1 MADKKITALTEL
13 VSGSL
18 ASTDLFHVI
27 DDPSGT
33 PINKKITV
41 ASVFNAVPTFL
52 GLNSV
57 VTYDADGAVALTE
70 AISLID
76 GADADALLTLADS
89 TTTGQIK
96 MFAVTSTTNTTD
108 LDLTTTLGQGVT
120 YTFQGI
126 GETMTIM
133 WTGAAYAVM
142 AIAANITVTNY
153 TGLTTI
159 DITQCQLWCGGLV
172 PPTIL
177 FMETKMEVLSE
188 VLNDKV
194 KSGVESI
201 KKVLAKK
208 PEMLEEQIR
217 DSVPLEKEKK
227 NEKV

>member
-13 VSGSL
+13 TSGNL

-76 GADADALLTLADS
+76 GADADALLTLANS
-89 TTTGQIK
+89 TTVGQIK

-108 LDLTTTLGQGVT
+108 LDLTATLGQGVT
-120 YTFQGI
+120 FTFQGI
-126 GETMTIM
+126 GETLTIL
-133 WTGAAYAVM
+133 WTGAA
-142 AIAANITVTNY
+142 
-153 TGLTTI
+153 
-159 DITQCQLWCGGLV
+159 
-172 PPTIL
+172 
-177 FMETKMEVLSE
+177 LS
-188 VLNDKV
+188 L
-194 KSGVESI
+194 I
-201 KKVLAKK
+201 H
-208 PEMLEEQIR
+208 I
-217 DSVPLEKEKK
+217 
-227 NEKV
+227 

>member
-13 VSGSL
+13 ASGSL
-18 ASTDLFHVI
+18 AATDLFHVI

-76 GADADALLTLADS
+76 GADADALLTLANS
-89 TTTGQIK
+89 TTVGQIK

-108 LDLTTTLGQGVT
+108 LDLTATLGQGVT
-120 YTFQGI
+120 FTFQGI
-126 GETMTIM
+126 GETLTIL

-142 AIAANITVTNY
+142 SIAANITVTNY

-159 DITQCQLWCGGLV
+159 DVT
-172 PPTIL
+172 
-177 FMETKMEVLSE
+177 
-188 VLNDKV
+188 
-194 KSGVESI
+194 
-201 KKVLAKK
+201 
-208 PEMLEEQIR
+208 
-217 DSVPLEKEKK
+217 
-227 NEKV
+227 

>member
-13 VSGSL
+13 ASGSL

-33 PINKKITV
+33 PINKKIAV
-41 ASVFNAVPTFL
+41 ASVFNAIPTFL
-52 GLNSV
+52 GLNST

-126 GETMTIM
+126 GETLTIL
-133 WTGAAYAVM
+133 WTGSAYTVIS
-142 AIAANITVTNY
+142 IAANITVTNY

-159 DITQCQLWCGGLV
+159 DVT
-172 PPTIL
+172 
-177 FMETKMEVLSE
+177 
-188 VLNDKV
+188 
-194 KSGVESI
+194 
-201 KKVLAKK
+201 
-208 PEMLEEQIR
+208 
-217 DSVPLEKEKK
+217 
-227 NEKV
+227 

>member
-13 VSGSL
+13 ASGSL

-41 ASVFNAVPTFL
+41 ASVFNAIPTFL

-76 GADADALLTLADS
+76 GADADALLTLANS

-108 LDLTTTLGQGVT
+108 LDLTATLGQGVT
-120 YTFQGI
+120 YTFQGV
-126 GETMTIM
+126 GETLTIL
-133 WTGAAYAVM
+133 WTGAAYAVIS
-142 AIAANITVTNY
+142 IAANITVTNY

-159 DITQCQLWCGGLV
+159 DIT
-172 PPTIL
+172 
-177 FMETKMEVLSE
+177 
-188 VLNDKV
+188 
-194 KSGVESI
+194 
-201 KKVLAKK
+201 
-208 PEMLEEQIR
+208 
-217 DSVPLEKEKK
+217 
-227 NEKV
+227 

>member
-13 VSGSL
+13 ASGSL

-41 ASVFNAVPTFL
+41 ASVFNAIPTFL

-76 GADADALLTLADS
+76 GADADALLTLANS
-89 TTTGQIK
+89 TTVGQIK

-108 LDLTTTLGQGVT
+108 LDLTATLGQGVT
-120 YTFQGI
+120 FTFQGV
-126 GETMTIM
+126 GETLTIL

-142 AIAANITVTNY
+142 SIAANITVTNY

-159 DITQCQLWCGGLV
+159 DIT
-172 PPTIL
+172 
-177 FMETKMEVLSE
+177 
-188 VLNDKV
+188 
-194 KSGVESI
+194 
-201 KKVLAKK
+201 
-208 PEMLEEQIR
+208 
-217 DSVPLEKEKK
+217 
-227 NEKV
+227 

>member
-13 VSGSL
+13 NSGSL

-76 GADADALLTLADS
+76 GADADALLTLANS

-126 GETMTIM
+126 GETMTIL
-133 WTGAAYAVM
+133 WTGAAYAVIS
-142 AIAANITVTNY
+142 IAANITVTNY

-159 DITQCQLWCGGLV
+159 DIT
-172 PPTIL
+172 
-177 FMETKMEVLSE
+177 
-188 VLNDKV
+188 
-194 KSGVESI
+194 
-201 KKVLAKK
+201 
-208 PEMLEEQIR
+208 
-217 DSVPLEKEKK
+217 
-227 NEKV
+227 

>member
-13 VSGSL
+13 ASGSL

-41 ASVFNAVPTFL
+41 ASVFNAIPTFL

-76 GADADALLTLADS
+76 GADADALLTLANS
-89 TTTGQIK
+89 TTVGQIK

-108 LDLTTTLGQGVT
+108 LDLTATLGQGVT

-126 GETMTIM
+126 GETLTIL
-133 WTGAAYAVM
+133 WTGAAYAVIS
-142 AIAANITVTNY
+142 IAANITVTNY

-159 DITQCQLWCGGLV
+159 DIT
-172 PPTIL
+172 
-177 FMETKMEVLSE
+177 
-188 VLNDKV
+188 
-194 KSGVESI
+194 
-201 KKVLAKK
+201 
-208 PEMLEEQIR
+208 
-217 DSVPLEKEKK
+217 
-227 NEKV
+227 

>member
-13 VSGSL
+13 ASGSL

-76 GADADALLTLADS
+76 GADADALLSLANS

-96 MFAVTSTTNTTD
+96 MFAVTSSTQTTD
-108 LDLTTTLGQGVT
+108 LDLTATLGQGTT

-126 GETMTIM
+126 GETMTIL

-142 AIAANITVTNY
+142 SIAANITVTDY

-159 DITQCQLWCGGLV
+159 DIT
-172 PPTIL
+172 
-177 FMETKMEVLSE
+177 
-188 VLNDKV
+188 
-194 KSGVESI
+194 
-201 KKVLAKK
+201 
-208 PEMLEEQIR
+208 
-217 DSVPLEKEKK
+217 
-227 NEKV
+227 

>member
-13 VSGSL
+13 ASGSL
-18 ASTDLFHVI
+18 AATDLFHVI
-27 DDPSGT
+27 DDPAGT

-41 ASVFNAVPTFL
+41 ASVFNAIPTFL

-76 GADADALLTLADS
+76 GADADALLTLANS

-96 MFAVTSTTNTTD
+96 MFAVTSSTQTTD
-108 LDLTTTLGQGVT
+108 LDLTATLGQGTT

-126 GETMTIM
+126 GETMTIL

-142 AIAANITVTNY
+142 SIAANITVTNY

-159 DITQCQLWCGGLV
+159 DIT
-172 PPTIL
+172 
-177 FMETKMEVLSE
+177 
-188 VLNDKV
+188 
-194 KSGVESI
+194 
-201 KKVLAKK
+201 
-208 PEMLEEQIR
+208 
-217 DSVPLEKEKK
+217 
-227 NEKV
+227 

>member
-13 VSGSL
+13 ASGSL

-76 GADADALLTLADS
+76 GADADALLQLADS

-133 WTGAAYAVM
+133 WTGAAYAIL
-142 AIAANITVTNY
+142 AISNNATVTNY
-153 TGLTTI
+153 SGVTTV
-159 DITQCQLWCGGLV
+159 DIT
-172 PPTIL
+172 
-177 FMETKMEVLSE
+177 
-188 VLNDKV
+188 
-194 KSGVESI
+194 
-201 KKVLAKK
+201 
-208 PEMLEEQIR
+208 
-217 DSVPLEKEKK
+217 
-227 NEKV
+227 

>member
-1 MADKKITALTEL
+1 M
-13 VSGSL
+13 
-18 ASTDLFHVI
+18 FHVI

-108 LDLTTTLGQGVT
+108 LDLTTTLGAGVT
-120 YTFQGI
+120 YTFQTV
-126 GETMTIM
+126 GETMTIL
-133 WTGAAYAVM
+133 WTGAAYAIL
-142 AIAANITVTNY
+142 AISNNATVTNY
-153 TGLTTI
+153 SGTTTV
-159 DITQCQLWCGGLV
+159 DIT
-172 PPTIL
+172 
-177 FMETKMEVLSE
+177 
-188 VLNDKV
+188 
-194 KSGVESI
+194 
-201 KKVLAKK
+201 
-208 PEMLEEQIR
+208 
-217 DSVPLEKEKK
+217 
-227 NEKV
+227 

>member
-13 VSGSL
+13 ASGSL

-33 PINKKITV
+33 PINKKITT
-41 ASVFNAVPTFL
+41 ASIFNAIPTFL

-76 GADADALLTLADS
+76 GADADALLTLANS

-108 LDLTTTLGQGVT
+108 LDLTATLGQGVT
-120 YTFQGI
+120 FTFQGI
-126 GETMTIM
+126 GETLTIL
-133 WTGAAYAVM
+133 WTGAAYAVIS
-142 AIAANITVTNY
+142 IAANITVTNY

-159 DITQCQLWCGGLV
+159 DIT
-172 PPTIL
+172 
-177 FMETKMEVLSE
+177 
-188 VLNDKV
+188 
-194 KSGVESI
+194 
-201 KKVLAKK
+201 
-208 PEMLEEQIR
+208 
-217 DSVPLEKEKK
+217 
-227 NEKV
+227 

>member
-13 VSGSL
+13 ASGSL

-76 GADADALLTLADS
+76 GADASAALTLANS

-96 MFAVTSTTNTTD
+96 MFAVVSTTNTTD

-126 GETMTIM
+126 GETLTLM
-133 WTGAAYAVM
+133 WTGSAYAVM
-142 AIAANITVTNY
+142 AMAANITVTNY
-153 TGLTTI
+153 TGLTTV
-159 DITQCQLWCGGLV
+159 DVT
-172 PPTIL
+172 
-177 FMETKMEVLSE
+177 
-188 VLNDKV
+188 
-194 KSGVESI
+194 
-201 KKVLAKK
+201 
-208 PEMLEEQIR
+208 
-217 DSVPLEKEKK
+217 
-227 NEKV
+227 

>member
-13 VSGSL
+13 ASGSL
-18 ASTDLFHVI
+18 AATDLFHVI

-33 PINKKITV
+33 PINKKIAV
-41 ASVFNAVPTFL
+41 ASVFNAIPTFL

-76 GADADALLTLADS
+76 GADADALLTLANS

-108 LDLTTTLGQGVT
+108 LDLTATLGQGVT
-120 YTFQGI
+120 FTFQGI
-126 GETMTIM
+126 GETLTIL

-142 AIAANITVTNY
+142 SIAANITVTNY

-159 DITQCQLWCGGLV
+159 DVT
-172 PPTIL
+172 
-177 FMETKMEVLSE
+177 
-188 VLNDKV
+188 
-194 KSGVESI
+194 
-201 KKVLAKK
+201 
-208 PEMLEEQIR
+208 
-217 DSVPLEKEKK
+217 
-227 NEKV
+227 

>member
-13 VSGSL
+13 ASGSL

-76 GADADALLTLADS
+76 GADADALLTLANS

-108 LDLTTTLGQGVT
+108 LDLTTTLGAGVT
-120 YTFQGI
+120 YTFQTV
-126 GETMTIM
+126 GETMTIL
-133 WTGAAYAVM
+133 WTGAAYAIL
-142 AIAANITVTNY
+142 AISNNATVTNY
-153 TGLTTI
+153 SGTTTV
-159 DITQCQLWCGGLV
+159 DIT
-172 PPTIL
+172 
-177 FMETKMEVLSE
+177 
-188 VLNDKV
+188 
-194 KSGVESI
+194 
-201 KKVLAKK
+201 
-208 PEMLEEQIR
+208 
-217 DSVPLEKEKK
+217 
-227 NEKV
+227 

>member
-13 VSGSL
+13 ASGSL

-76 GADADALLTLADS
+76 GADADALLTLANS

-108 LDLTTTLGQGVT
+108 LDLTATLGQGVT
-120 YTFQGI
+120 FTFQGI
-126 GETMTIM
+126 GETLTIL

-142 AIAANITVTNY
+142 SIAANITVTNY

-159 DITQCQLWCGGLV
+159 DIT
-172 PPTIL
+172 
-177 FMETKMEVLSE
+177 
-188 VLNDKV
+188 
-194 KSGVESI
+194 
-201 KKVLAKK
+201 
-208 PEMLEEQIR
+208 
-217 DSVPLEKEKK
+217 
-227 NEKV
+227 

>member
-13 VSGSL
+13 TSGNL

-108 LDLTTTLGQGVT
+108 LDLTTTLGAGVT
-120 YTFQGI
+120 YTFQTV
-126 GETMTIM
+126 GETMTIL
-133 WTGAAYAVM
+133 WTGAAYAVIS
-142 AIAANITVTNY
+142 IAANITVTNY

-159 DITQCQLWCGGLV
+159 DIT
-172 PPTIL
+172 
-177 FMETKMEVLSE
+177 
-188 VLNDKV
+188 
-194 KSGVESI
+194 
-201 KKVLAKK
+201 
-208 PEMLEEQIR
+208 
-217 DSVPLEKEKK
+217 
-227 NEKV
+227 

>member
-13 VSGSL
+13 ASGSL
-18 ASTDLFHVI
+18 ASTDLFHGI

-33 PINKKITV
+33 PINKKIAV
-41 ASVFNAVPTFL
+41 ASVFNAIPTFL

-76 GADADALLTLADS
+76 GADADALLTLANS

-108 LDLTTTLGQGVT
+108 LDLTATLGQGVT
-120 YTFQGI
+120 FTFQGI
-126 GETMTIM
+126 GETLTIL

-142 AIAANITVTNY
+142 SIAANITVTNY

-159 DITQCQLWCGGLV
+159 DVT
-172 PPTIL
+172 
-177 FMETKMEVLSE
+177 
-188 VLNDKV
+188 
-194 KSGVESI
+194 
-201 KKVLAKK
+201 
-208 PEMLEEQIR
+208 
-217 DSVPLEKEKK
+217 
-227 NEKV
+227 

>member
-13 VSGSL
+13 ASGSL

-27 DDPSGT
+27 DDPAGT
-33 PINKKITV
+33 PINKKIAV
-41 ASVFNAVPTFL
+41 ASVFNAIPTFL

-76 GADADALLTLADS
+76 GADADSLLTLANS

-108 LDLTTTLGQGVT
+108 LDLTATLGQGVT
-120 YTFQGI
+120 FTFQGI
-126 GETMTIM
+126 GETLTIL

-142 AIAANITVTNY
+142 SIAANITVTNY

-159 DITQCQLWCGGLV
+159 DVT
-172 PPTIL
+172 
-177 FMETKMEVLSE
+177 
-188 VLNDKV
+188 
-194 KSGVESI
+194 
-201 KKVLAKK
+201 
-208 PEMLEEQIR
+208 
-217 DSVPLEKEKK
+217 
-227 NEKV
+227 

>member
-13 VSGSL
+13 ASGSL

-76 GADADALLTLADS
+76 GADADALLTLANS
-89 TTTGQIK
+89 TTVGQIK

-108 LDLTTTLGQGVT
+108 LDLTATLGQGVT
-120 YTFQGI
+120 FTFQGI
-126 GETMTIM
+126 GETLTIL
-133 WTGAAYAVM
+133 WTGSAYAVM
-142 AIAANITVTNY
+142 SIAANITVTNY

-159 DITQCQLWCGGLV
+159 DVT
-172 PPTIL
+172 
-177 FMETKMEVLSE
+177 
-188 VLNDKV
+188 
-194 KSGVESI
+194 
-201 KKVLAKK
+201 
-208 PEMLEEQIR
+208 
-217 DSVPLEKEKK
+217 
-227 NEKV
+227 

>member
-13 VSGSL
+13 ASGSL

-108 LDLTTTLGQGVT
+108 LDLTTTLGAGVT
-120 YTFQGI
+120 YTFQTI
-126 GETMTIM
+126 GETMTIL
-133 WTGAAYAVM
+133 WTGAAYAIL
-142 AIAANITVTNY
+142 AISNNATVTNY
-153 TGLTTI
+153 SGTTTV
-159 DITQCQLWCGGLV
+159 DIT
-172 PPTIL
+172 
-177 FMETKMEVLSE
+177 
-188 VLNDKV
+188 
-194 KSGVESI
+194 
-201 KKVLAKK
+201 
-208 PEMLEEQIR
+208 
-217 DSVPLEKEKK
+217 
-227 NEKV
+227 

>member
-13 VSGSL
+13 ASGSL

-76 GADADALLTLADS
+76 GADADALLTLANS
-89 TTTGQIK
+89 TTVGQIK

-108 LDLTTTLGQGVT
+108 LDLTATLGQGVT
-120 YTFQGI
+120 FTFQGI
-126 GETMTIM
+126 GETLTIL

-142 AIAANITVTNY
+142 SIAANITVTNY

-159 DITQCQLWCGGLV
+159 DVT
-172 PPTIL
+172 
-177 FMETKMEVLSE
+177 
-188 VLNDKV
+188 
-194 KSGVESI
+194 
-201 KKVLAKK
+201 
-208 PEMLEEQIR
+208 
-217 DSVPLEKEKK
+217 
-227 NEKV
+227 